1 VEAQNSKV
9 VLCPSAQPAL
19 AGSVVFG
26 VVSGT
31 AEQPLV
37 EWIERP
43 VPVTDELLALT
54 GPVPSTQVLRIAAPC
69 QEQACCH
76 FDGTDCRLAARLVKL
91 LPVAVD
97 ALPPCLI
104 RPTCRWFTQEGR
116 AACQRCPRIVTYSV
130 NPTEELSRAATPQ
143 AGSV

>member
-1 VEAQNSKV
+1 M
-9 VLCPSAQPAL
+9 
-19 AGSVVFG
+19 AGSMVFG

-31 AEQPLV
+31 AEEPLV
-37 EWIERP
+37 AWIERP

-54 GPVPSTQVLRIAAPC
+54 GPVPPTQVLRIAAPC

-76 FDGTDCRLAARLVKL
+76 FDGTDCRLATRLVQL
-91 LPVAVD
+91 LPPAVD
-97 ALPPCLI
+97 ALPPCRI
-104 RPTCRWFTQEGR
+104 RADCRWFTQEGS

-143 AGSV
+143 RKSV